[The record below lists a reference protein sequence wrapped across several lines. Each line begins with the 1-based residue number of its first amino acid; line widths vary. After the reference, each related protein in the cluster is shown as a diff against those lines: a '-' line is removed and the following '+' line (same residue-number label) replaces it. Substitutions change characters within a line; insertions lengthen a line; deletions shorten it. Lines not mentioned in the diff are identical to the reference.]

1 MPYIT
6 TIFKNINTTTAPF
19 FRDVDVI
26 LKRIKEGASKEL
38 VISIRKEEDKALR
51 NELKK
56 KLPSICFSGQ
66 FNKRADAS
74 LVLYSCVLGL

>member
-1 MPYIT
+1 MSHIV

-19 FRDVDVI
+19 FREVDVI

-56 KLPSICFSGQ
+56 KLPSICFSG
-66 FNKRADAS
+66 
-74 LVLYSCVLGL
+74 

>member
-38 VISIRKEEDKALR
+38 V
-51 NELKK
+51 
-56 KLPSICFSGQ
+56 
-66 FNKRADAS
+66 
-74 LVLYSCVLGL
+74 